1 MQFPAFLRA
10 DPPTSIDQGPDPKAL
25 SAFLE
30 ATRATTEFFF
40 KPRVF
45 GVENVPKGGAL
56 VVANHNSVGVMPEIH
71 VMAYSWF
78 PVHGAEALPRTLVHG
93 TSFRVGPVAR
103 FFTKLGAVP
112 AAPEMASELLQS
124 GYKVLAFP
132 GGETDSMRSFRDR
145 NRIIFGT
152 RRGYIRL
159 ALKENVPIVPVV
171 TAGGHETLIVLTSG
185 EQIARVTGIDRVLG
199 MKRWPITLCLPW
211 GITFGPPILHLP
223 VPTRVY
229 QQVLPPVRFERSGP
243 EAADDADYV
252 EECHQHVH
260 GMMQACLDEL
270 LQRRAREA

>member
-1 MQFPAFLRA
+1 MQIPAFLRA

-45 GVENVPKGGAL
+45 GVSNVPKGGAL

-211 GITFGPPILHLP
+211 GSRLVRPSCTCPCPRACTSRCSRP
-223 VPTRVY
+223 CASSAAAPRRPRTRTTW
-229 QQVLPPVRFERSGP
+229 RS
-243 EAADDADYV
+243 ATSTCTA
-252 EECHQHVH
+252 
-260 GMMQACLDEL
+260 
-270 LQRRAREA
+270 